1 MTDSERDLQKALI
14 RYALSEDMD
23 AKLSEI
29 DRAIAEADPRYAMTE
44 EEQKRIRQDLRHGL
58 RRPRRRISMRT
69 IIAAAVIT
77 ALLTLLVSA
86 FPLRRIWLQDFG
98 TYTRVSLSDGMASD
112 WDDAYEPTVFPGS
125 YSERSLQISR
135 SQRVISYSI
144 GGELLTFAQCRDGN
158 FGIDTER
165 TGAARRIKA
174 GDFDG
179 RMTANGDEYSLYWTQ
194 DGFLF
199 ALSGNFPESDLLA
212 TAQSVQDK

>member
-14 RYALSEDMD
+14 RYALREDMD
-23 AKLSEI
+23 VRLSEI
-29 DRAIAEADPRYAMTE
+29 DRAIAEDDPRYAMTE
-44 EEQKRIRQDLRHGL
+44 EEQRWMQQAVQHGL
-58 RRPRRRISMRT
+58 RKPRRIPART
-69 IIAAAVIT
+69 VIVAAVII

-86 FPLRRIWLQDFG
+86 IPLHHLLLQDFD
-98 TYTRVSLSDGMASD
+98 TYTRVSLSDGMVSD
-112 WDDAYEPTVFPGS
+112 WDDAYEPTVFPES
-125 YSERSLQISR
+125 YTDRALQISR